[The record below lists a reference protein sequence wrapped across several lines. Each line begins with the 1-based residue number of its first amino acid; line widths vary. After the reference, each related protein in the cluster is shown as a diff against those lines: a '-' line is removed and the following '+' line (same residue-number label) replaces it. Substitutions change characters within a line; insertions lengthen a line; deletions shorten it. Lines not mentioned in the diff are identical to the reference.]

1 MPSKYL
7 LPCDHCSHPFEV
19 IPKQAGQE
27 LTCPE
32 CGKVSEAPMLRKMR
46 LLEPVEDETVGK
58 TNKRVEKSSKFN
70 RLFSIGLFAAVLLGG
85 SGYWLYGYA
94 GMLATEIDRELS
106 TEQHNEFV
114 DQLQPSQVITYFN
127 ELRIDNGLGEWYE
140 PNYVR
145 YNKQSEIL
153 TNTSYVLMGLG
164 GLFLACSIS
173 MVALIAF
180 KR

>member
-1 MPSKYL
+1 MSSKYL

-19 IPKQAGQE
+19 ISKQAGQK

-32 CGKVSEAPMLRKMR
+32 CGGISEAPMLRKIR
-46 LLEPVEDETVGK
+46 LLEPVEDETFKKTSKSAGK
-58 TNKRVEKSSKFN
+58 SGSFN
-70 RLFSIGLFAAVLLGG
+70 MFFSIGLFAAVLLGG
-85 SGYWLYGYA
+85 SGYWLYNYA
-94 GMLATEIDRELS
+94 GMLVTEIDRELS

-114 DQLQPSQVITYFN
+114 DQLEPAQVVTYYN

-145 YNKQSEIL
+145 YNKQSVIL
-153 TNTSYVLMGLG
+153 TNMSYVLMGLG
-164 GLFLACSIS
+164 GISLTCSLTI
-173 MVALIAF
+173 VALIAF

>member
-1 MPSKYL
+1 MPSTYL
-7 LPCDHCSHPFEV
+7 LPCAHCSHPFKV

-27 LTCPE
+27 LKCTE
-32 CGKVSEAPMLRKMR
+32 CGAIIEVPMLRKMK
-46 LLEPVEDETVGK
+46 LLTPVEDETAKGKKKVGD
-58 TNKRVEKSSKFN
+58 KSGSFN
-70 RLFSIGLFAAVLLGG
+70 MLFSIGLFAAVLLGG

-94 GMLATEIDRELS
+94 GNLVTQIDRELS
-106 TEQHNEFV
+106 AEQHNQFV
-114 DQLQPSQVITYFN
+114 DQLSPSQVVTYYN

-145 YNKQSEIL
+145 YNKQSAIL

-164 GLFLACSIS
+164 GIFLACSLS

>member
-1 MPSKYL
+1 MPSTYL
-7 LPCDHCSHPFEV
+7 LPCAHCSHLFKV

-27 LTCPE
+27 LKCTE
-32 CGKVSEAPMLRKMR
+32 CGAITEVPMLRKMK
-46 LLEPVEDETVGK
+46 LLTPVEDETAKVTKKVGD
-58 TNKRVEKSSKFN
+58 KSGSFN
-70 RLFSIGLFAAVLLGG
+70 MLFSIGLFAAVLLGG

-94 GMLATEIDRELS
+94 GKLVTQIDRELS
-106 TEQHNEFV
+106 TEQHNQFV
-114 DQLQPSQVITYFN
+114 DQLSPSQVVTYYN

-145 YNKQSEIL
+145 YNKQSAIL

-164 GLFLACSIS
+164 GIFLACSLS

>member
-1 MPSKYL
+1 
-7 LPCDHCSHPFEV
+7 
-19 IPKQAGQE
+19 
-27 LTCPE
+27 
-32 CGKVSEAPMLRKMR
+32 
-46 LLEPVEDETVGK
+46 
-58 TNKRVEKSSKFN
+58 
-70 RLFSIGLFAAVLLGG
+70 
-85 SGYWLYGYA
+85 
-94 GMLATEIDRELS
+94 MLATEIDRELS

-114 DQLQPSQVITYFN
+114 DQLQPSQVVTYFN

>member
-1 MPSKYL
+1 MPSTYL

-27 LTCPE
+27 LKCPE
-32 CGKVSEAPMLRKMR
+32 CGELTEAPMLRKMR
-46 LLEPVEDETVGK
+46 LLEPVEDETAKK
-58 TNKRVEKSSKFN
+58 TKKTVEKSVSFN
-70 RLFSIGLFAAVLLGG
+70 IFFSIGLFAAVLLGG

-94 GMLATEIDRELS
+94 GSMATEIDRELS

-114 DQLQPSQVITYFN
+114 DQLKPSQVVTYYN
-127 ELRIDNGLGEWYE
+127 ELRIDNGLGDWYE

-145 YNKQSEIL
+145 YNKQSAIL
-153 TNTSYVLMGLG
+153 TNTSYVLMSLG
-164 GLFLACSIS
+164 GIFLACSLS
-173 MVALIAF
+173 CALIAL